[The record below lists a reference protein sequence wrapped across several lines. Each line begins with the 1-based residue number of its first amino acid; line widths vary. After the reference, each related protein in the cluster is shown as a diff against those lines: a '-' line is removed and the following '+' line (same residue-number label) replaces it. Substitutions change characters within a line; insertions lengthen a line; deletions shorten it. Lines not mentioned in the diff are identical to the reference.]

1 MSKKPHFVFDIA
13 FPLLAVVA
21 LSLISSFIYQMWV
34 ENNNILAAKENG
46 AAAFTCQ
53 QIIKQGDLASRYV
66 EVTDAKREK
75 WLSIY
80 RNKEG
85 RFSLA
90 LLATPST
97 QNQDQNAI
105 TEGLIIQR
113 GSFASKNE
121 CLEAAQNTQL
131 TGLLRNSNSLDFKH
145 GDNLSELFPLLDYSR
160 CYVLVPNASGSPS
173 TTQITIVMAIMM
185 GTLMLWQ
192 LWGLITSTIDAFKYG
207 VRFKPEV
214 DTGFEPIAQ
223 VADTTFVH
231 RETMCVQTTNTVNSP
246 LSKPEPIQFSDRPKC
261 EEHIWL
267 KVLIIG
273 SVLLPIMAASTFFAG
288 AWCPLGV
295 DALLIFLSLGC
306 WTVTLFSLAKSVRN
320 IANSVRIPVD
330 ESSLPSSFTQH
341 FHLLDLD
348 LKSQGFEH
356 HGTFITNRTIKQV
369 TREYL
374 ETTGT
379 TIVKITKTNVG
390 VEAICCYSVLANGQ
404 VFATIDI
411 EIPPANHPLMGIT
424 TGVKGNLLKTLEIH
438 DQITSQF
445 EDVVLRINARE
456 LDDASIYIERLEQ
469 QATGMVAYHDVPL
482 PAFADLVWRLE
493 TANQAPSEMSGSLA

>member
-1 MSKKPHFVFDIA
+1 
-13 FPLLAVVA
+13 
-21 LSLISSFIYQMWV
+21 MWV

-246 LSKPEPIQFSDRPKC
+246 LSKPEPIQFSDRP
-261 EEHIWL
+261 
-267 KVLIIG
+267 
-273 SVLLPIMAASTFFAG
+273 
-288 AWCPLGV
+288 WCPLGV